1 MKVAITGV
9 DRDIGAGR
17 RLVIDRLEFEP
28 ATTTVLFGPNGAGK
42 SSLVRILSGTLPGG
56 PGIPVAYL
64 PQRPYVFRGPARR
77 SLLLGL
83 DDDGG
88 SRAVELAERLG
99 VAGILGRRARELSGG
114 ERRRLGL
121 ARALAGPERVVA
133 LDEPFS
139 DIDVVDRADIRS
151 TVAEAI
157 AGRAAVIVTHDRD
170 DAAAMGDRL
179 VVLVA
184 GSVRQAGPV
193 AEVLALPADEIVAG
207 VLGAANLIPGT
218 VQDRAD
224 RLVGL
229 DAGFGVVWGM
239 GDAARGSSAVAVF
252 GAETVTVYRGH
263 DARTGSARNRW
274 AGVVEATRPV
284 GRLIEVAVDVG
295 TGRLVALLTPGSSD
309 ALDLH
314 EGAEVTLAAKATAV
328 RIMAR

>member
-42 SSLVRILSGTLPGG
+42 SSLVRILAGTLPGG

-88 SRAVELAERLG
+88 RRAVGLAERLG

-139 DIDVVDRADIRS
+139 DIDVVDRADVRS

-170 DAAAMGDRL
+170 DAAAIGDRL

-218 VQDRAD
+218 VQDLAD

-229 DAGFGVVWGM
+229 DAGFGVGWGM
-239 GDAARGSSAVAVF
+239 GDAPRGSSAVAVF

-263 DARTGSARNRW
+263 DAGTGSARNRW

-284 GRLIEVAVDVG
+284 GRLIEVAVEVG

-328 RIMAR
+328 RIMVR